1 MLHLG
6 NQGIAW
12 NAGMSFRNSFH
23 PYALVT
29 IVFWS
34 LAYVLTRL
42 ALQHFSIFSLGF
54 IRYVIAVCIL
64 AVIAYFIRIKLPS
77 KNDIPVFILSGCF
90 GFFIYMI
97 VFNAGQAV
105 VSSATG
111 SVIIS
116 TVPVITALFACFMYN
131 EKLKLFQWIA
141 IFVEFIG
148 VAVISLMDNALS
160 LNPGVVWLLLAAVSL
175 SLYNILQR
183 RLTKNYTALETTTY
197 SILSGTILL
206 AVFAPAA
213 MREISHAPMVQ
224 YVYIA
229 VLGIGSSAIAYLA
242 WAKAFSKARHTAQV
256 SNYMFLT
263 PFLASI
269 FGFILAGE
277 IPDSVTLIG
286 GGIII
291 SGMVIFN
298 FGEHFYR
305 LLLRMKINF

>member
-1 MLHLG
+1 MG
-6 NQGIAW
+6 
-12 NAGMSFRNSFH
+12 FKNSFH
-23 PYALVT
+23 PYAIIT

-54 IRYVIAVCIL
+54 IRYIIAICVLLLIS
-64 AVIAYFIRIKLPS
+64 YFIRIKFPS
-77 KNDIPVFILSGCF
+77 KKDVPLFLLSGCF

-111 SVIIS
+111 SIIIS
-116 TVPVITALFACFMYN
+116 TVPVITALFACFIYN

-141 IFVEFIG
+141 VFIEFTG
-148 VAVISLMDNALS
+148 VAVISLMNDSFSINSGA
-160 LNPGVVWLLLAAVSL
+160 VWLLLAALSL

-183 RLTKNYTALETTTY
+183 RLTKTYTALETTTY
-197 SILSGTILL
+197 SILGGEILL
-206 AVFAPAA
+206 AVFSTES
-213 MREISHAPMVQ
+213 MYEIYTAPMIQ
-224 YVYIA
+224 YVYIT

-242 WAKAFSKARHTAQV
+242 WAKAFSKASHTSQV

-277 IPDSVTLIG
+277 VPDNATFIG
-286 GGIII
+286 GVLILI
-291 SGMVIFN
+291 GMVIFN
-298 FGEHFYR
+298 FGEKFYTVGKCS
-305 LLLRMKINF
+305 KIIL